1 MYLLAFLPALC
12 WGMIAVIISLFKTDT
27 KKQVFSVSF
36 GAFLLSTVFI
46 FNVTKLSFIAGII
59 SGIFWVVGF
68 YYQTKCLKILGISR
82 AIPPSTAMQILGTA
96 LVGIVIFKEPVNVV
110 LVLVCIVA
118 LIIGVN
124 LAVYKESKEEI
135 KKIDYKIIM
144 DLILSTVGFVVYAT
158 VIRYFGVETKAAIL
172 PQTMGMLIGA
182 LTLNSSNVKA
192 LIDKKV
198 LYNMIA
204 GLLWFLGNMSML
216 LSSEYF
222 GITIAFA
229 VSQLNVAVSVSA
241 AILILKEH
249 KTRKELVYI
258 VTGIVLI
265 ILSGIFIS
273 RA

>member
-1 MYLLAFLPALC
+1 
-12 WGMIAVIISLFKTDT
+12 
-27 KKQVFSVSF
+27 
-36 GAFLLSTVFI
+36 
-46 FNVTKLSFIAGII
+46 
-59 SGIFWVVGF
+59 
-68 YYQTKCLKILGISR
+68 
-82 AIPPSTAMQILGTA
+82 MQILGTA

-124 LAVYKESKEEI
+124 LAVYKESNEEV
-135 KKIDYKIIM
+135 KKIDYQIIM

-182 LTLNSSNVKA
+182 LALNSSNVKA